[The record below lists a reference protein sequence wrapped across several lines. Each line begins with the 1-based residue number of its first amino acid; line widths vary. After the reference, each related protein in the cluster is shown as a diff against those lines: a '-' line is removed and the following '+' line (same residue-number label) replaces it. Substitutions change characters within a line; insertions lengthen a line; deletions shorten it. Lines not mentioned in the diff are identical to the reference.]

1 MITKLP
7 SSRRTLILRIKML
20 CVAAGMAS
28 FLLSVSLWF
37 TSNHDQGIFV
47 GLWVPSIF
55 AFGALLLAGE
65 SARGDRNE

>member
-7 SSRRTLILRIKML
+7 PSRRALIARIKLL
-20 CVAAGMAS
+20 CVAAGLAS

-37 TSNHDQGIFV
+37 SGHHDQGIFV
-47 GLWVPSIF
+47 GIWVPSIF

-65 SARGDRNE
+65 TSGSGRHE